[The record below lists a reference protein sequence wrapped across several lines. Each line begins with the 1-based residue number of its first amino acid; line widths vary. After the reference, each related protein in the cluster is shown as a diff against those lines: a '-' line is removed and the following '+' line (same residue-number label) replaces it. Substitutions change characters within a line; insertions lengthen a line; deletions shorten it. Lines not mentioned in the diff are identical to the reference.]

1 MSAGNAKQ
9 EISLTWPYSVILFK
23 YDYLKKNLCVNEGDE
38 CKTLFMYATKTEKE

>member
-9 EISLTWPYSVILFK
+9 EINLTWPYSVFLFN